1 MDVCLVI
8 EGQEGVTWDQWL
20 SLALACE
27 QDGFEGLFRSDHY
40 LSFEHPRERGA
51 LDAWTTLAALG
62 AMTERIRLGT
72 MVSPVTFRHPSLLA
86 KSVVTVDHV
95 SDGRV
100 ELGMGAGWFE
110 REHEAFGFPFPSTA
124 DRMDIL
130 AEQVEMVHRLWDRDE
145 DEVTFKGRHFQLES
159 VPALPK
165 PVQDPHP
172 PLIMGGGAGPRSA
185 ALAARWADEYDVV
198 FVDPAMARERRDR
211 IATACEATDRDPADV
226 RFSLFTRVVVGAEER
241 ELKQRATALMER
253 QDQQGDVDA
262 FIEEMSSN
270 MTVGTVEQVLE
281 RLAEY
286 AEAGVE
292 RVYMQH
298 LVHDDL
304 EMVAQIGQ
312 EIVPAAA
319 EL

>member
-27 QDGFEGLFRSDHY
+27 QHGFEGLFRSDHY

-130 AEQVEMVHRLWDRDE
+130 AEQVEIVHRLWDRDE

-185 ALAARWADEYDVV
+185 ALAARWADEYDGV
-198 FVDPAMARERRDR
+198 FVDPATARERRDR
-211 IATACEATDRDPADV
+211 ISAACEAIDRGPADV
-226 RFSLFTRVVVGAEER
+226 RFSLFTRVVVGAGER
-241 ELKQRATALMER
+241 ELTQRASVLMER
-253 QDQQGDVDA
+253 LDQQGDVAA
-262 FIEEMSSN
+262 FIEGMRSN
-270 MTVGTVEQVLE
+270 MTVGTVDQVLE
-281 RLAEY
+281 RLAQY
-286 AEAGVE
+286 AEASVE
-292 RVYMQH
+292 RVFMQH

-304 EMVAQIGQ
+304 EMVAQIGE

-319 EL
+319 GL